1 MLNSC
6 SVTQSC
12 LTLCYPHGLQHARLP
27 CPSLSPGVSSVKLMS
42 IESMMPSNHLILC
55 CPLILLPSVFSR
67 IGVFSNEL
75 ALHIKGPK
83 YWSFIFSSS
92 PSNEYSGLISFRIEW
107 FDLFAIQGTH
117 KGLIQT
123 PQLESISS
131 VLSLLCDYYKNN
143 LKKKKNN
150 LESGLDLQS
159 KLNCQAPLSMGFS
172 RQEYWRRLPFPS
184 PGDPRDC
191 IQVSCIAG
199 RLLHCRQIFLLTGPG
214 GKPKNKNTRFQ
225 LLRSVGIQGKTGL
238 VLLNQ
243 D

>member
-1 MLNSC
+1 MLGFPVLHYLLEFPQSNSC
-6 SVTQSC
+6 
-12 LTLCYPHGLQHARLP
+12 P
-27 CPSLSPGVSSVKLMS
+27 LSRWCHPT
-42 IESMMPSNHLILC
+42 I
-55 CPLILLPSVFSR
+55 
-67 IGVFSNEL
+67 
-75 ALHIKGPK
+75 
-83 YWSFIFSSS
+83 SSS
-92 PSNEYSGLISFRIEW
+92 LAPLSSCPQSFPELGSFPMSWLFTSRGRSIGASSSAAVLPMNIQGWFPLGLNGLISLPR
-107 FDLFAIQGTH
+107 
-117 KGLIQT
+117 K
-123 PQLESISS
+123 SS
-131 VLSLLCDYYKNN
+131 KELTRVLSRHHSWKASVQCSAFFVIIIRII

-150 LESGLDLQS
+150 IESGLDLQS

-225 LLRSVGIQGKTGL
+225 LLRSVGIQGKT

>member
-27 CPSLSPGVSSVKLMS
+27 CPSLSPGVSSIKFMS
-42 IESMMPSNHLILC
+42 IEMMMSSNHLILC

-83 YWSFIFSSS
+83 YGSFIFSSS
-92 PSNEYSGLISFRIEW
+92 PSNEYSGLISFMIEW

-117 KGLIQT
+117 RVLSRHHSWKA
-123 PQLESISS
+123 S
-131 VLSLLCDYYKNN
+131 VLQCSAFFVIIIRII

-199 RLLHCRQIFLLTGPG
+199 RLLHCRQIFY
-214 GKPKNKNTRFQ
+214 
-225 LLRSVGIQGKTGL
+225 
-238 VLLNQ
+238 
-243 D
+243 